1 MGNGTEELTETVTTS
16 NGERPKRGGQR
27 HQVIYR
33 ECDSDDEDYET
44 VLLLKTLVE
53 AEKNETKILTP
64 SQSHPPLSALQMELK
79 QICRQGDKEGLK
91 TFLANN
97 PEINLDFKDPDGGST
112 LLTDAVI
119 KTAQFTDIVS
129 LLLDAGADLEITD
142 ALGNTPLHN
151 AVLYY
156 PSTHLTVDLLLSRG
170 ADVTVKNHEGSTA
183 FHMSDDKDLKNVLK
197 ELKKKQTQKV
207 LSKRTR
213 SKSKGYSDSPELR
226 KLVNDPIINITKD
239 SKISV
244 KFNNP
249 VKLKSPGLLKR
260 KRKAETSESPSMGK
274 SRKRIRFSNF
284 ETDDDESKEELDN
297 CSKMSE
303 VEVDSKNS
311 EKLVNDILNGLLHQ
325 MFRRRRK
332 S

>member
-1 MGNGTEELTETVTTS
+1 MANDNEEPSDTDSTS
-16 NGERPKRGGQR
+16 IGERPKRGGQR

-44 VLLLKTLVE
+44 VLLLRTLVE
-53 AEKNETKILTP
+53 AEKNETKILNP
-64 SQSHPPLSALQMELK
+64 SPSHPPLSALQLELK

-97 PEINLDFKDPDGGST
+97 PEINLDFKDPEGGST

-156 PSTHLTVDLLLSRG
+156 PSTYLTVDLLLSRG

-226 KLVNDPIINITKD
+226 KLVNDPIITKD
-239 SKISV
+239 MKISV
-244 KFNNP
+244 LFNNP
-249 VKLKSPGLLKR
+249 VKVKSPGLLKR
-260 KRKAETSESPSMGK
+260 KRKADSCESPSMSR
-274 SRKRIRFSNF
+274 SRKRIRFTNF
-284 ETDDDESKEELDN
+284 ETDEELSN
-297 CSKMSE
+297 KNIRLS
-303 VEVDSKNS
+303 EVDSK
-311 EKLVNDILNGLLHQ
+311 KLVNDILNSLLHQ